1 MNFFIDGISRACL
14 QEWSR
19 HRHMS
24 QSVESTRYAMAKE
37 LKAESSFFE
46 KYKHDPSFM
55 TGRYGDIQPVG
66 LARAKKYIYLT
77 GDDDVDYAS
86 VCALENLRELVI
98 IGKANDKA
106 KYALPECWRVR
117 LTASINL
124 RSLQNFLTLR
134 TSKKALPEIQ
144 HLAHLIY
151 ESLPTDIQ
159 SLVAHC
165 VDPVDELAIAK
176 ARIAELEEQLK

>member
-1 MNFFIDGISRACL
+1 M
-14 QEWSR
+14 EV
-19 HRHMS
+19 HRHLTGKYGT
-24 QSVESTRYAMAKE
+24 VDNESLLRA
-37 LKAESSFFE
+37 E
-46 KYKHDPSFM
+46 KYIH
-55 TGRYGDIQPVG
+55 
-66 LARAKKYIYLT
+66 LT

-86 VCALENLRELVI
+86 ICALENLRELVI

-134 TSKKALPEIQ
+134 TDRKALPEIQ

-151 ESLPTDIQ
+151 DSLPTDAQ

-165 VDPVDELAIAK
+165 VKGGDDATI
-176 ARIAELEEQLK
+176 